1 MPFNPSCLA
10 PGTSTCADGSGRL
23 PASGLAAQ
31 ELEELRLWVGRGESA
46 DETLSPVPSR
56 CLAATLSLPGARWP
70 AGHLPPL
77 WHMLHFPDTTPT
89 VELSDDGTPRDLALL
104 PPIDAEQIL
113 WTGAEYAFTAPLA
126 VGVVTQRQSRV
137 SAIDAHQGSR
147 GQMIFV
153 TLEHRYLQRG
163 RLHVLEQVR
172 LAFLPAAL
180 SDASATA
187 TLVAGESAPAASER
201 HWPVNEALLFRFSAL
216 TFNAHRIHYDAPYVT
231 GVAHYPGLVVQG
243 PLQAMLM
250 AETVRAE
257 APQRLPRRAVF
268 RARTPLFCTD
278 GQVCVC
284 SDAPKGAHERT
295 LWTRAAHGGVAMEA
309 RFEF

>member
-1 MPFNPSCLA
+1 MPFTPPCLA
-10 PGTSTCADGSGRL
+10 PGASTCTEGSERP
-23 PASGLAAQ
+23 PAGGLAAQ
-31 ELEELRLWVGRGESA
+31 ELDELRLWVGRGESA

-113 WTGAEYAFTAPLA
+113 WTGAEYAFAAPLA
-126 VGVVTQRQSRV
+126 VGVVTQRRSRV
-137 SAIDAHQGSR
+137 SAIDARQGSR

-163 RLHVLEQVR
+163 QAHVIEQVR
-172 LAFLPAAL
+172 FAFLPAAQ
-180 SDASATA
+180 SDASAA
-187 TLVAGESAPAASER
+187 PAPVAAEFGPAASER

-243 PLQAMLM
+243 PLQAMLL
-250 AETVRAE
+250 AETLRAE
-257 APQRLPRRAVF
+257 APQRPPRRAVF
-268 RARTPLFCTD
+268 RARAPLFCTD
-278 GQVCVC
+278 DQVCVC
-284 SDAPKGAHERT
+284 SDAPSAAQARR
-295 LWTRAAHGGVAMEA
+295 LWTRAANGGVAMEA